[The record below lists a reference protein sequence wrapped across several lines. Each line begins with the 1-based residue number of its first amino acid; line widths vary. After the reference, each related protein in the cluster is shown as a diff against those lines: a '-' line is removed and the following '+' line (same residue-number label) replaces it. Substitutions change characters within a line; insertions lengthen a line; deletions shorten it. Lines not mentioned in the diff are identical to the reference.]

1 MTTTTAAT
9 TTTARHININVPYV
23 TTIVVDYL
31 LLLSIIV
38 VAYVLAADDRCT
50 APTAGLATLYLPF
63 LNTTR
68 EQLYWWLFRSRTGDL
83 AQIKTSW
90 RMTAHPEWYGDVLK
104 TTALVVLGVAAMAHW
119 DMVHC
124 RIIWAATAD
133 DVEDDV
139 EDYSDD
145 GERYGSSSNS
155 ALLISMFVICRD
167 YWTINL
173 LKDNITMRYI
183 HPWMHKRE
191 NYWMHKR
198 HHAIRRST
206 NLWGS
211 FFFDP
216 LDLFVEF
223 QIGGALAL
231 LFNAVVFGGRP
242 SVHLLSLLFSIWTDA
257 NVHSENPY
265 SQCIGNP
272 VLDWYLKPN
281 ICHNLHHAFE
291 NDPRYMVVWPFHHFR
306 RRGLEADVAKYNR
319 AMKTEVNFRIFL

>member
-1 MTTTTAAT
+1 MCDTMSQTATTTTTTATPT
-9 TTTARHININVPYV
+9 TKHINVPYV

-31 LLLSIIV
+31 LLLSIV
-38 VAYVLAADDRCT
+38 AVAYVLAADDRCT
-50 APTAGLATLYLPF
+50 ALTAGLATLYMPF

-68 EQLYWWLFRSRTGDL
+68 EQLYWTLFRSHINDF

-90 RMTAHPEWYGDVLK
+90 RMRAHPEWYGDVIK
-104 TTALVVLGVAAMAHW
+104 TTFLVVVGVAAMAHW
-119 DMVHC
+119 GFVHC
-124 RIIWAATAD
+124 RFLVTSTD
-133 DVEDDV
+133 DVEDDG
-139 EDYSDD
+139 
-145 GERYGSSSNS
+145 GEGRNSNRV
-155 ALLISMFVICRD
+155 LLTSMFVVCRD

-173 LKDNITMRYI
+173 LKDNITMRFI
-183 HPWMHKRE
+183 HPWMHQRE

-198 HHAIRRST
+198 HHANRHST

-223 QIGGALAL
+223 QVGGAIAL
-231 LFNAVVFGGRP
+231 LFNAVVLGRP
-242 SVHLLSLLFSIWTDA
+242 SVHLLSLLFSIWTDG

-291 NDPRYMVVWPFHHFR
+291 SDPRYMVVWPFHHFR
-306 RRGLEADVAKYNR
+306 RRGLEADLAKYNR
-319 AMKTEVNFRIFL
+319 AMKTEVDFRIFL